1 MPAVAGQIKRGQ
13 GQGGTT
19 VGTRGKWQWTDGRL
33 FLPPLTEGQP
43 RPHVHEGTS
52 VLVVQVGQ
60 PILMEWCELVG
71 LYALPCTAS
80 GAAVKQH
87 A

>member
-1 MPAVAGQIKRGQ
+1 MPAVAGQIKCGQ
-13 GQGGTT
+13 GQGSTT

-43 RPHVHEGTS
+43 RPHMHEGTCDPVS
-52 VLVVQVGQ
+52 QVADLVLQVGQ

-71 LYALPCTAS
+71 L
-80 GAAVKQH
+80 
-87 A
+87 

>member
-1 MPAVAGQIKRGQ
+1 M
-13 GQGGTT
+13 
-19 VGTRGKWQWTDGRL
+19 GTRGKWQWTDGRL

-71 LYALPCTAS
+71 LYAPSWLRG

-87 A
+87 ALL

>member
-1 MPAVAGQIKRGQ
+1 
-13 GQGGTT
+13 
-19 VGTRGKWQWTDGRL
+19 VGTRGKWQWTDGQL

-71 LYALPCTAS
+71 L
-80 GAAVKQH
+80 
-87 A
+87 

>member
-1 MPAVAGQIKRGQ
+1 M
-13 GQGGTT
+13 
-19 VGTRGKWQWTDGRL
+19 GTRGKWQWTDGQL

-71 LYALPCTAS
+71 L
-80 GAAVKQH
+80 
-87 A
+87 